1 MKTIVTNSDNASR
14 YIEEDSQTITLSA
27 DNIVIGDPAEN
38 IICDLNN
45 TNATLYTD
53 VANVPE
59 DWVNFKYL
67 FDGTTWTLN
76 PNWLERDPDEPDEE
90 E

>member
-14 YIEEDSQTITLSA
+14 YVEEDSQTITLSA
-27 DNIVIGDPAEN
+27 DNIVIGSPAEN

-45 TNATLYTD
+45 TNSTLYTD
-53 VANVPE
+53 VTNVPE

-76 PNWLERDPDEPDEE
+76 PNWVAKDPDEPDEE
-90 E
+90 

>member
-27 DNIVIGDPAEN
+27 DNIVIGNPAEN
-38 IICDLNN
+38 TICDLNN
-45 TNATLYTD
+45 TNSTLYTN
-53 VANVPE
+53 VTNVPE
-59 DWVNFKYL
+59 DWVGKKYL

-76 PNWLERDPDEPDEE
+76 PNWVAKDPDEPDEE
-90 E
+90 

>member
-14 YIEEDSQTITLSA
+14 YVEEDSQTITLSA

-45 TNATLYTD
+45 TNSTLYTD
-53 VANVPE
+53 VTNVPE
-59 DWVNFKYL
+59 DWVGKKYL

-76 PNWLERDPDEPDEE
+76 PNWVERDPDEPDEG
-90 E
+90 